1 MARFVA
7 AVFFD
12 DDVHGQRQRP
22 RVEPG
27 RLVIDCSTGPAQVE
41 FHSFLDQDA
50 VISLPEGVFSQAS
63 LRLPAN
69 QKAVAAVKAT
79 PARDCHRYTIRLSDG
94 KEAEGGS
101 MPKMLVLP

>member
-1 MARFVA
+1 MTKLVV

-12 DDVHGQRQRP
+12 DDVQGQKERP

-27 RLVIDCSTGPAQVE
+27 CLVIDCSNGSAEVE

-50 VISLPEGVFSQAS
+50 EVFLPAGAFTQPP

-69 QKAVAAVKAT
+69 QKASAIVKAT
-79 PARDCHRYTIRLSDG
+79 PVRDCHPYKIRLNNG
-94 KEAEGGS
+94 KEAVGGS
-101 MPKMLVLP
+101 MPKMIVLP